1 MTIIDELYK
10 FSKST
15 DKFSYS
21 VLIHSTINQ
30 ELIETIKKKLENI
43 NKKINNSYKKKFINE
58 RIYSLITYLESVFK
72 QTDEIN
78 SIFLIDKK
86 INQLDFTKSEKNFC
100 KTWNIPKLIF
110 EYDDHFHID
119 YLTEL
124 LSIKHVKTIFK
135 FDKSNYSV
143 VEMDNTKSRTIET
156 HSSLDE
162 SSIESMV
169 LQHKPLL
176 LCGLNQILKKLTY
189 LEERNISVEIRNI
202 TNEEIMELI
211 QIKIIKENQDKF
223 REEILDNITNPNVQD
238 KIIFGKKEIGAAI
251 QGYMIK
257 KLFINPKML
266 KILKEKAEPSLLNF
280 EINIVKSIE
289 SGDHGYTLNKNYD
302 GMVGLKYY

>member
-1 MTIIDELYK
+1 MT
-10 FSKST
+10 FAS
-15 DKFSYS
+15 
-21 VLIHSTINQ
+21 
-30 ELIETIKKKLENI
+30 
-43 NKKINNSYKKKFINE
+43 
-58 RIYSLITYLESVFK
+58 
-72 QTDEIN
+72 
-78 SIFLIDKK
+78 
-86 INQLDFTKSEKNFC
+86 
-100 KTWNIPKLIF
+100 
-110 EYDDHFHID
+110 DHFHID